1 MQTSPTLLH
10 KSRSE
15 IKEVLSSIEPFRML
29 DIVDGDDIYIPAVF
43 VGYTDGKAL
52 GLDYCYNCS
61 ALEKQQGR

>member
-1 MQTSPTLLH
+1 M
-10 KSRSE
+10 
-15 IKEVLSSIEPFRML
+15 KEVLSSIEPFRML